1 MGDQVLEEASYGT
14 ETSVSETG
22 MMMNVAYPLLS
33 VLAAGISGSARLH
46 ERLGDAEASRAVDRC
61 VKRIERSVDA
71 FGGRIVRIGGDEV
84 IAVFDTA
91 DAAIH
96 ASIEMHQRVA
106 DLPPVSGVKMAI
118 RVGISCGEPA
128 SPDQAVDEDAARDAA
143 HLAGTAKSG
152 QTLACG
158 SIREQIPAT
167 LLPLVSDTGSMLL
180 NASGVNESV
189 LEIAV
194 PETPSA
200 ATGSAEGASR
210 KPDATDP
217 AGGCLR
223 LRYAGDTVLLNER
236 KSIVRMGRDGAC
248 DLVIHDR
255 RASRHHAAIERRSG
269 AVMLIDKSTNGTYVT
284 IDGLAEQ
291 FLKHSEC
298 ALRGKGVISFAS
310 SSSTPDADYAEFEFV

>member
-1 MGDQVLEEASYGT
+1 
-14 ETSVSETG
+14 
-22 MMMNVAYPLLS
+22 MMNFAYPLLS

-46 ERLGDAEASRAVDRC
+46 ERLGNAEASRAVDRC

-71 FGGRIVRIGGDEV
+71 FGGRVVRIGGDEV

-128 SPDQAVDEDAARDAA
+128 PDQSSVDENAVREAA

-152 QTLACG
+152 QTLASEC
-158 SIREQIPAT
+158 IREQVPTT
-167 LLPLVSDTGSMLL
+167 LLSLVSDTGLMLL

-194 PETPSA
+194 PEVPTS
-200 ATGSAEGASR
+200 ATGSAEGAGR
-210 KPDATDP
+210 KPDTADP

-248 DLVIHDR
+248 DVVIHDR
-255 RASRHHAAIERRSG
+255 RASRHHAAIERRGG

-284 IDGLAEQ
+284 FEGMPEQ

-310 SSSTPDADYAEFEFV
+310 SSATPDADFAEFEFV

>member
-46 ERLGDAEASRAVDRC
+46 ERLGNAEASRAVDRC

-71 FGGRIVRIGGDEV
+71 FGGRVVKVGGDEV

-128 SPDQAVDEDAARDAA
+128 SPDQSVDEDAAKDAA

-158 SIREQIPAT
+158 SIREQMPTT
-167 LLPLVSDTGSMLL
+167 LQPLASDTGSMLL

-194 PETPSA
+194 PEALSA
-200 ATGSAEGASR
+200 AGSAEGESR
-210 KPDATDP
+210 KPDAADP

-255 RASRHHAAIERRSG
+255 RASRHHAAIERRGG

-284 IDGLAEQ
+284 IDGLPEQ

-310 SSSTPDADYAEFEFV
+310 SSSTPDADYAEFEFI